1 MKNIGVFVDV
11 SDFYYRIQRKF
22 DGTKLDYGKYLFRI
36 KTWGNVFKALA
47 YGMQQENEASGFIKC
62 LRSHGFETKFKRPKI
77 IRINDREI
85 KQCDWGSQVV
95 IDIVRLIE
103 KLDIIVLGVSNP
115 DYIPLIKWI
124 RDQGKEV
131 LIFGSCIPKSLRD
144 TANNIIEIDEELLQE
159 KDDISS

>member
-22 DGTKLDYGKYLFRI
+22 DGAKLDYGKYLAALEGNLFRA
-36 KTWGNVFKALA
+36 FA
-47 YGMQQENEASGFIKC
+47 YGMQQENEASGFIRC
-62 LRSHGFETKFKRPKI
+62 LRGHGFETKYKRPKI

-85 KQCDWGSQVV
+85 KQCNWGIGIAVDV
-95 IDIVRLIE
+95 IRLIE
-103 KLDIIVLGVSNP
+103 KLDIIILGISNP

-131 LIFGSCIPKSLRD
+131 IIFASCIPKSLRD
-144 TANNIIEIDEELLQE
+144 TANNIIEIDEELLQ
-159 KDDISS
+159 DSDISN